1 MNGSRKGVFSVPLA
15 NSIVMLNRAGMR
27 AVHAGVNDDFNKTR
41 LNQTDVDNLWPWMV
55 AVKVSQWI
63 RHSGGAVLASNVI
76 NAGYVSFWIPT

>member
-1 MNGSRKGVFSVPLA
+1 
-15 NSIVMLNRAGMR
+15 MLNRAGMR

-76 NAGYVSFWIPT
+76 NAGYVSFCIPT